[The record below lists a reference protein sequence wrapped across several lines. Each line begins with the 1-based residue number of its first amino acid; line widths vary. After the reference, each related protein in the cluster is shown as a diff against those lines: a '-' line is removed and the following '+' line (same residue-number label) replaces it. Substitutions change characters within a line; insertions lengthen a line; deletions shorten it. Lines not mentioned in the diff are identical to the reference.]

1 MRKLII
7 LLILLLMLPAVQSQ
21 TGTVPPNKW
30 TFVDDYFTVYG
41 SPEMIVSTSG
51 NPEYERGDSST
62 ILIQI
67 MNQGKIVGFEAEE
80 EPDDANEI
88 ALSKIEQQVEY
99 SATTAVGVV
108 ASLQPN
114 RAPLDIKTPP
124 QSAGTLVS
132 GQVSQPLQF
141 EIKVLDDAAAGTYPL
156 NVNLTYQYQ
165 KDVQVEGNATS
176 NQIDYNMLYQ
186 DIDERHIIY
195 ITIKEEADFEVTD
208 VDSEL
213 IPDSSGLLSITFK
226 NTGEETATIA
236 TARLRLS
243 DPLSSTDYTAF
254 LGDLEPGDEVVAVFS
269 IDVDAD
275 ASYKT
280 YSIKTEIEYEDSEGN
295 TKISD
300 TIYVPAEIR
309 EPQVREGMFQNPLL
323 IGAAIILLAILA
335 YRYMKKREAG
345 SGEGTNEQ

>member
-254 LGDLEPGDEVVAVFS
+254 LGDLKPGDEVVAVFS

>member
-67 MNQGKIVGFEAEE
+67 MNQGKIVGFETEE

-88 ALSKIEQQVEY
+88 ALSKIEQQMEY

-108 ASLQPN
+108 VSLQPN
-114 RAPLDIKTPP
+114 GAPLDIKTPP
-124 QSAGTLVS
+124 QSAGNLVS
-132 GQVSQPLQF
+132 GQVSEPLQF

-186 DIDERHIIY
+186 DIDERHVIY

-213 IPDSSGLLSITFK
+213 IPDSSGLLSIVFK